1 MGQYHILVN
10 LDKKEY
16 VEPNGLKHMN
26 HLHDSKSLPHIQYL
40 LNIAQGNNPRGGGDV
55 YGHDL
60 IGSWCK
66 DRCAIVGDYYTE
78 DTDDEELRGLYDI
91 AQGFNTDYPDRK
103 GWKNISKEAFEMMNT
118 VYSQRGGFLT
128 ELESISDKK
137 TASQIKRLIDM
148 GVFVDNSDIS
158 NTEYTKEYNKQN
170 NKKDIH

>member
-16 VEPNGLKHMN
+16 VEPHLLKHMN
-26 HLHDSKSLPHIQYL
+26 HLHDSRSLPHVQYL
-40 LNIAQGNNPRGGGDV
+40 LSIAQGNNPRGGGDA

-91 AQGFNTDYPDRK
+91 AQGFNTDYPDRR
-103 GWKNISKEAFEMMNT
+103 GWKNISKEAFEMMDT

-128 ELESISDKK
+128 ELQSIPNKK
-137 TASQIKRLIDM
+137 AASHVKKLMDAGI
-148 GVFVDNSDIS
+148 FFDNSDIK
-158 NTEYTKEYNKQN
+158 NTKYADKYNK
-170 NKKDIH
+170 KGEK